1 MISIARACVAHRRLV
16 VLGWVLLLVGVGVI
30 GKAYPAVYSN
40 DIKIPNSQ
48 SQEAAD
54 LLKAAAPNQAGD
66 RSQIVLATSSGSIT
80 DPQVKARVEVML
92 KKVAGEKHVATV
104 VSPYSSHGKGQIS
117 KDGKVAFA
125 VIDFDQLGQQMNKAD
140 IQRVID
146 TAKSAAGDGLQVEL
160 GGQAIALTER
170 KPPGATELIGISAAV
185 VILLLT
191 FGSLLAMGLPIGTAL
206 FGLGVGLS
214 LLGLLSHALDTADFA
229 PQLASMIGLGV
240 GIDYS
245 LFIVSRFRD
254 SYAENGGKLEEAVL
268 EAMNTAGRSVVFAG
282 LTVVIAILG
291 MVLLGISFLYGVA
304 IATSMVVLVTMVAA
318 ITLTPALLG
327 SERLGGRIGRG
338 RTNRRGAARE
348 GQVWARWSDVVVR
361 HRWICAIGGTA
372 LLVALTIPAFGMR
385 QMHNDAGNDG
395 PELTTR
401 KAYDLL
407 AKGFGPGF
415 NGPMQVVVSLPSA
428 GANGA
433 VTEVQKTITA
443 VPGIEQVTRM
453 PVENQVAGKPPLK
466 YGPLFSKDGKIA
478 VIVAYPAS
486 APQSE
491 ATTSLVRHLRN
502 EVAPPLE
509 EKTNSTV
516 LIGGFT
522 PATND
527 LADIFSSKLWT
538 FIGVVV
544 LLSALLLMVVFRSIL
559 VPIKAAAMN
568 LLSIGAALGVVTLVF
583 QEGWGAG
590 LLGIEPG
597 PIEPFLPVMMF
608 AIIFGLSMDYEV
620 FIVSRIREEWTTS
633 GDPRQAVRSGLAA
646 TGRVVTAAAAIMICV
661 FGSFMIGTDDKVI
674 MMFGLGL
681 ATAVFLD
688 AFLIRVILL
697 PAVMDLAANATW
709 WLPRWLDSL
718 LPHLGIE
725 GPRSPDAQ
733 TGKR

>member
-1 MISIARACVAHRRLV
+1 MVSIARACVAHRRLV
-16 VLGWVLLLVGVGVI
+16 VLGWLLLLIGVGAL
-30 GKAYPAVYSN
+30 GKAFPAVYSN
-40 DIKIPNSQ
+40 EIKIPNSQ
-48 SQEAAD
+48 SQQAAD
-54 LLKAAAPNQAGD
+54 LLKSAETTQSGD
-66 RSQIVLATSSGSIT
+66 RSQIVLAVKEGSIT
-80 DPQVKARVEVML
+80 DLQIEQRVKPML
-92 KKVAGEKHVATV
+92 AKVAKEKHVAAV
-104 VSPYSSHGKGQIS
+104 ISPYSPQGNGQIS
-117 KDGKVAFA
+117 KDGKIAFA

-140 IQRVID
+140 IQKVID
-146 TAKSAAGDGLQVEL
+146 TAKTAAGDGLQVEL

-170 KPPGATELIGISAAV
+170 KPPGLTELIGVGAAV
-185 VILLLT
+185 IILLLT
-191 FGSLLAMGLPIGTAL
+191 FSSLLAMGLPIGTAL

-240 GIDYS
+240 GIDYA

-254 SYAENGGKLEEAVL
+254 SYAGNGGNLEEAVV

-304 IATSMVVLVTMVAA
+304 IATSMVVLVTMLAS

-327 SERLGGRIGRG
+327 SERIGGRIGRG
-338 RTNRRGAARE
+338 RTNRRGAERE

-395 PELTTR
+395 PDLTTR

-415 NGPMQVVVSLPSA
+415 NGPMQIVVSLPEPGENKTVA
-428 GANGA
+428 A
-433 VTEVQKTITA
+433 VKTSVEKVA
-443 VPGIEQVTRM
+443 GIEQVTRM
-453 PVENQVAGKPPLK
+453 PVSSQSKGQPPLK
-466 YGPLFSKDGKIA
+466 YGPLFSKDGKLA
-478 VIVAYPAS
+478 VLVAYPAS

-491 ATTSLVRHLRN
+491 ETTELVRHLRKD
-502 EVAPPLE
+502 VAPPLE
-509 EKTNSTV
+509 KSTDTQI

-559 VPIKAAAMN
+559 VPVKAALMN

-590 LLGIEPG
+590 LLGVEPG

-620 FIVSRIREEWTTS
+620 FIVSRIREEWTAG
-633 GDPRQAVRSGLAA
+633 GDPRGAVRSGLAA

-661 FGSFMIGTDDKVI
+661 FASFMIGTDDKVI

-709 WLPRWLDSL
+709 WLPKWLDRV

-725 GPRSPDAQ
+725 GPADKGSADE
-733 TGKR
+733 